1 MRKFFTFIILIMWS
15 VSVFA
20 GDASRKGTT
29 GADELLIPVG
39 ARSIATGGAFLS
51 NVTGL
56 EALYYNPAGLSQGK
70 GTEAMFGFT
79 TYLAD
84 INVSYFAIGSN
95 LGDLGSLA
103 LSIKSLS
110 FGDIPI
116 TTVDVPDGTGATY
129 SPGYTIAGIT
139 YAKIITDRVS
149 VGVNAKVINE
159 TITNVSA
166 TGFAV
171 DFGVQYRFPS
181 NLSIGAAV
189 KNIGTNMSFSGNGLH
204 NLSNLSGGNLG
215 SQQASYNIPGEEFQ
229 IPSYFELSTAYDFNL
244 NEENKLMVGAA
255 FRNNNVS
262 DDEMRLG
269 LEYGFTNMFFIRAGY
284 CSSIQNASGPV
295 SNINNGYTFG
305 AGVNY
310 SFADGMNFV
319 LDYSFQQVREFPNP
333 NHTFTIKLG
342 LY

>member
-1 MRKFFTFIILIMWS
+1 MRKFFTFILIMWS

-70 GTEAMFGFT
+70 GTEAMFSFT

-84 INVSYFAIGSN
+84 IKVSYFAIGSN
-95 LGDLGSLA
+95 LGDFGSLA
-103 LSIKSLS
+103 LSIKTLD

-116 TTVDVPDGTGATY
+116 TTVDIPDGTGSTY
-129 SPGYTIAGIT
+129 SPGYTTAAIT

-149 VGVNAKVINE
+149 VGVNAKLINE
-159 TITNVSA
+159 TITDVSA

-189 KNIGTNMSFSGNGLH
+189 KNIGTNMSFKGNSLQYSTS
-204 NLSNLSGGNLG
+204 LTGGNLG
-215 SQQASYNIPGEEFQ
+215 APTANYNVPTEEFQ
-229 IPSYFELSTAYDFNL
+229 LPSYFELSTAYDYSL
-244 NEENKLMVGAA
+244 NEENKFMVGAA
-255 FRNNNVS
+255 FRNNNVT

-269 LEYGFTNMFFIRAGY
+269 LEYGFRNMFFVRGGY
-284 CSSIQNASGPV
+284 ITSVTNLSGTL

-305 AGVNY
+305 AGINY

-319 LDYSFQQVREFPNP
+319 LDYSFQQVKEFPNP
-333 NHTFTIKLG
+333 NHTFAIKLS
-342 LY
+342 LD

>member
-1 MRKFFTFIILIMWS
+1 MRKFFTFILIIYS

-39 ARSIATGGAFLS
+39 ARSIATGGAFLA

-56 EALYYNPAGLSQGK
+56 EALYYNPAGLSEGK
-70 GTEAMFGFT
+70 GTEAMFSFT

-84 INVSYFAIGSN
+84 IKVSYFAIGSN
-95 LGDLGSLA
+95 LGDFGSLA
-103 LSIKSLS
+103 LSIKTLN
-110 FGDIPI
+110 FGDIPV

-129 SPGYTIAGIT
+129 SPGYMTAGLT

-159 TITNVSA
+159 TIADVSA

-181 NLSIGAAV
+181 NLSIGCAV
-189 KNIGTNMSFSGNGLH
+189 KNIGTNMSFSGNSLQYSNGLV
-204 NLSNLSGGNLG
+204 GGNLG
-215 SQQASYNIPGEEFQ
+215 SPTANYNVPTEEFQ
-229 IPSYFELSTAYDFNL
+229 LPSYFELSSAYEYNFS
-244 NEENKLMVGAA
+244 EEHKLMVGAA
-255 FRNNNVS
+255 FRNNNVT
-262 DDEMRLG
+262 DDEMRIG
-269 LEYGFTNMFFIRAGY
+269 LEYGFRNMFFLRGGY
-284 CSSIQNASGPV
+284 SHSIQNSSGNLT
-295 SNINNGYTFG
+295 SNINEGFTFG

-310 SFADGMNFV
+310 SFADGMNFI
-319 LDYSFQQVREFPNP
+319 LDYSYQQVWDFPSP
-333 NHTFTIKLG
+333 NHSFTIKISMD
-342 LY
+342 